1 MLFNQDRKQQRE
13 FLAKAWQKYTN
24 QQLLE
29 PLEKELVSIIKIHPE
44 YQKRINNIDS
54 EYFPEHGEVNPFLH
68 INLHLSLR
76 EQLSIK
82 QPAGIKEIYQ
92 KLLDIHKDPHQVEHL
107 MMDCIAQMIFTS
119 QKNNDPIDEDTYLDC
134 LKKQIKQG

>member
-1 MLFNQDRKQQRE
+1 MLFSQDRKQQRE

-44 YQKRINNIDS
+44 YQKRITNIDS

-68 INLHLSLR
+68 
-76 EQLSIK
+76 
-82 QPAGIKEIYQ
+82 Y
-92 KLLDIHKDPHQVEHL
+92 
-107 MMDCIAQMIFTS
+107 
-119 QKNNDPIDEDTYLDC
+119 
-134 LKKQIKQG
+134 